1 MTGDDLER
9 ARRAWD
15 ALNRGDFDAV
25 LEYVH
30 PDIEWR
36 PALGPGGAEGRVYR
50 GRDAYERWLRTELL
64 EVWEE
69 FRAENM
75 EFRELPG
82 NRILL
87 LGELVVRG
95 KASGLEMRT
104 PFGQIAYLRDGMAV
118 RLDAFADHAT
128 ALEAAAEMPD

>member
-9 ARRAWD
+9 ARRAWQ

-36 PALGPGGAEGRVYR
+36 PALGPGGVEGRVYR

-69 FRAENM
+69 FRGENL

-82 NRILL
+82 DRILL

-118 RLDAFADHAT
+118 RLDAFADHAA
-128 ALEAAAEMPD
+128 ALEAAATTPD

>member
-1 MTGDDLER
+1 VLER
-9 ARRAWD
+9 I
-15 ALNRGDFDAV
+15 
-25 LEYVH
+25 H

-50 GRDAYERWLRTELL
+50 GRDAYERWLRNELL

-69 FRAENM
+69 FRGENM

-82 NRILL
+82 HRILL

-95 KASGLEMRT
+95 KASGVEMRT
-104 PFGQIAYLRDGMAV
+104 PFGQIAYLRDGMV
-118 RLDAFADHAT
+118 IRLDAFADHAT
-128 ALEAAAEMPD
+128 ALAAAEAA

>member
-1 MTGDDLER
+1 MNNIER
-9 ARRAWD
+9 ARQGWN
-15 ALNRGDFDAV
+15 ALNRMDLDEV
-25 LEYVH
+25 LEYID

-50 GRDAYERWLRTELL
+50 GREAYAQWLKTELF

-69 FRAENM
+69 FRGENL

-95 KASGLEMRT
+95 KASQMEIRT
-104 PFGQIAYLRDGMAV
+104 PFGQIADVRDGLMV
-118 RLDAFADHAT
+118 RLYGYPDHQS
-128 ALEAAAEMPD
+128 ALAAAGLE